1 MLAVSVE
8 DPDTESETDSDV
20 EPVLVRSVLGVNE
33 VESSSLLDTEL
44 LNVREAERSSLSE
57 WVIDSVTEELC
68 DRDRVME

>member
-33 VESSSLLDTEL
+33 VESSSLLDNEL

-57 WVIDSVTEELC
+57 WVIDCVTEELC